1 MKRLIVNA
9 DGFGFTFGINKGI
22 FESVTDGIVTSTSC
36 VVNFPAIEDV
46 GKLAREFKPLSI
58 GIHFNLSVGSPVCK
72 PKEIPSLVDETGE
85 FHGARFSS
93 LLMKGKI
100 VEEEMVKELR
110 AQARILKSNGVE
122 ISHWDGHQNKHL
134 YPPFF
139 RSGMS
144 IAKEFGIKAIRTH
157 RRYLFSSESKNRT
170 RVLVKYYI
178 SHPKQIATHIYAR
191 RNTRMAERNGFKAA
205 DRLITP
211 AYLDRSKKS
220 NLETW
225 ISIMKRLPEGTNEIY
240 CHPGYP
246 DDTLRKYAVY
256 VDERLEEVAIM
267 KSAEVKEAAREN
279 GVTLISFWEL

>member
-1 MKRLIVNA
+1 VKRLIVNA

-22 FESVTDGIVTSTSC
+22 FESLTNGIVTSTSC
-36 VVNFPAIEDV
+36 VVNFPAIEEV
-46 GKLAREFKPLSI
+46 GRLAREFRPISI

-72 PKEIPSLVDETGE
+72 PKEIPSLVDEKGQ
-85 FHGARFSS
+85 FHGIRFSS

-100 VEEEMVKELR
+100 AEEDMLKELR
-110 AQARILKSNGVE
+110 AQARILKSYGVE

-144 IAKEFGIKAIRTH
+144 VAKEFGIKAIRTH

-170 RVLVKYYI
+170 GALVKYYI

-191 RNTRMAERNGFKAA
+191 RNTKMAEKSGFKAA

-225 ISIMKRLPEGTNEIY
+225 ISIMARLPEGTNEIY

-246 DDTLRKYAVY
+246 DDTLRKYAIY
-256 VDERLEEVAIM
+256 VDERLEEIAIM
-267 KSAEVKEAAREN
+267 KSTKVKEAALEN

>member
-22 FESVTDGIVTSTSC
+22 FESVADGIVTSTSC
-36 VVNFPAIEDV
+36 VVNFQAIEEV
-46 GKLAREFKPLSI
+46 GKLASEFKPISI

-72 PKEIPSLVDETGE
+72 PKEIPSLINEKGE
-85 FHGARFSS
+85 FHGAHFSS
-93 LLMKGKI
+93 LIMKGKI
-100 VEEEMVKELR
+100 VEEEMLKELR
-110 AQARILKSNGVE
+110 AQAKLLKSQGVR

-134 YPPFF
+134 YPLFF
-139 RSGMS
+139 RCGMTV
-144 IAKEFGIKAIRTH
+144 AEEFGIEAIRTH

-170 RVLVKYYI
+170 WDLVKYYI

-191 RNTRMAERNGFKAA
+191 RNTKMAEKSGFKAA

-225 ISIMKRLPEGTNEIY
+225 VAIMKRLPEGTNEIY

-256 VDERLEEVAIM
+256 VDERLEEVTIM
-267 KSAEVKEAAREN
+267 KSAEVKKAAREN